1 MALIMLLVVFA
12 ILMFLGA
19 PVAITMIGSSLVY
32 ILLEPSMNFSNVAT
46 KIVTSVTGTSLITLP
61 LFIMAGEIMNSSG
74 VTERLFRFPLTLIG
88 HIRGGLAHVN
98 VLASMLF
105 AGMSGAAIAD
115 TAGLGK
121 IEMDIME
128 KEGYDKGFSAGITAA
143 SSTIGPIIPPSN
155 TLVVYAVAVEVSVA
169 QDNFGVCVTAGNLYE
184 SIDITGKVLID
195 ATGNSEAIYQ
205 LSPQATEKTPKEQ
218 QQGVTMMFALS
229 NVDMPRFLEN
239 LDRDKLAEIIRRG
252 IEAKAFPYRIFTV
265 CPLPGTQSIS
275 VNMTRVPD
283 VDVESIEDMSAA
295 LMEARSQIQCAVPY
309 ICKNVRGCEKAYL
322 SSIASSLGVRERRK
336 IVGQQLLKG
345 EDLVQCT
352 SFSDA
357 VALGSYP
364 VDIHRSDSS
373 HAVQFVS
380 IGGSGIYEIPFHCMV
395 TKQFGNVLAGG
406 KNVYADDMAF
416 GAMRTMPT
424 VMGIGNAAGLAAA
437 VAARGNHDL
446 RTMSIEPVQ
455 ETLRKVDYPDSAER
469 F

>member
-1 MALIMLLVVFA
+1 MSKWDFDVI
-12 ILMFLGA
+12 
-19 PVAITMIGSSLVY
+19 VAG
-32 ILLEPSMNFSNVAT
+32 
-46 KIVTSVTGTSLITLP
+46 
-61 LFIMAGEIMNSSG
+61 
-74 VTERLFRFPLTLIG
+74 
-88 HIRGGLAHVN
+88 GGLGGTV
-98 VLASMLF
+98 
-105 AGMSGAAIAD
+105 AAIAAARAGARTVLLEKASCLGG
-115 TAGLGK
+115 TATKSMVCELDGSYKNGRCMLPSIGRELVDHLLQVDAAK
-121 IEMDIME
+121 LYGEIPMSSNPGISCDRIRFHPEYMKLVLDQMVRN
-128 KEGYDKGFSAGITAA
+128 AGVT
-143 SSTIGPIIPPSN
+143 
-155 TLVVYAVAVEVSVA
+155 TLFLTQIKQVA

-195 ATGNSEAIYQ
+195 ATGNSEAVYQ

-252 IEAKAFPYRIFTV
+252 IEAKAFPYRIFAV

-437 VAARGNHDL
+437 AAARGNHDL

>member
-1 MALIMLLVVFA
+1 MLPSIGRELVDH
-12 ILMFLGA
+12 
-19 PVAITMIGSSLVY
+19 
-32 ILLEPSMNFSNVAT
+32 LLQVDAA
-46 KIVTSVTGTSLITLP
+46 KLY
-61 LFIMAGEIMNSSG
+61 GEIPMSSNPGISCDRIRFHPEYMKLVLDQMVRNAG
-74 VTERLFRFPLTLIG
+74 VTTLFLTQI
-88 HIRGGLAHVN
+88 
-98 VLASMLF
+98 
-105 AGMSGAAIAD
+105 
-115 TAGLGK
+115 K
-121 IEMDIME
+121 Q
-128 KEGYDKGFSAGITAA
+128 
-143 SSTIGPIIPPSN
+143 
-155 TLVVYAVAVEVSVA
+155 VA

-195 ATGNSEAIYQ
+195 ATGNSEAVYQ

-252 IEAKAFPYRIFTV
+252 IEAKAFPYRIFAV

-352 SFSDA
+352 SF
-357 VALGSYP
+357 
-364 VDIHRSDSS
+364 
-373 HAVQFVS
+373 
-380 IGGSGIYEIPFHCMV
+380 
-395 TKQFGNVLAGG
+395 
-406 KNVYADDMAF
+406 
-416 GAMRTMPT
+416 
-424 VMGIGNAAGLAAA
+424 
-437 VAARGNHDL
+437 
-446 RTMSIEPVQ
+446 
-455 ETLRKVDYPDSAER
+455 
-469 F
+469 